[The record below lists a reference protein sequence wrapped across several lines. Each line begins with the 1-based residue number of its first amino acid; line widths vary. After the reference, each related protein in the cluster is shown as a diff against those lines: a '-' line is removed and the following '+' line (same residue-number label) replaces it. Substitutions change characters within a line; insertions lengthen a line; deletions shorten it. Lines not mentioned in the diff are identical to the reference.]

1 MTVKR
6 AQDALCWLLN
16 HWTEVSDNLLETSTF
31 RPDEIDPPVRKPL
44 PTLRQQPPPA
54 ARTQLSAPRL
64 IPDKSFRRRS
74 SLPISSL
81 DQQPLSII
89 QERRKSSLPRIE
101 DVQSALPYS
110 QDHHNPQSFAPS
122 NSHAVVGLSPRST
135 AGQPWTNED
144 RRREELGLIPRVNRN
159 GSLMILGGGRGG
171 AEERGESSLDSDGM
185 ISSTRSWGSTA
196 PSSTEPTKDH
206 YSSNSGM
213 QERSVL
219 DDLLELD
226 DSSAYSAS
234 AAGHG
239 SSHYSPPL
247 KSHDQ
252 QQHRQ
257 SNYDSYQTSPFS
269 DQVEHLR
276 RDSVISHRSSKVST
290 HQSAEIKRLWT
301 DLEQSER
308 MRDMAVGEV
317 ERLRVIAK
325 DVEQGIA
332 REQRRVEMELRN
344 EVELLSRQLQSIRG
358 ILAPSSGM

>member
-1 MTVKR
+1 MDQRLWRLYVSCSLESPRPLAARIGSAKTILLLLPPANFSLLVYLLAFLSQLSIVSPARLTVEQISVIFGPAVFSARVNGPNNIPVSGSVFGTVEEMGPKVTVKR
-6 AQDALCWLLN
+6 AQDALCWLLK

-206 YSSNSGM
+206 YCTFFVRLLESALLTILPSTASNSGM

-226 DSSAYSAS
+226 
-234 AAGHG
+234 G
-239 SSHYSPPL
+239 SSLP
-247 KSHDQ
+247 
-252 QQHRQ
+252 
-257 SNYDSYQTSPFS
+257 
-269 DQVEHLR
+269 
-276 RDSVISHRSSKVST
+276 
-290 HQSAEIKRLWT
+290 
-301 DLEQSER
+301 
-308 MRDMAVGEV
+308 
-317 ERLRVIAK
+317 
-325 DVEQGIA
+325 
-332 REQRRVEMELRN
+332 
-344 EVELLSRQLQSIRG
+344 IR
-358 ILAPSSGM
+358 INVVY